1 MQDEA
6 GKSVTP
12 NLDNRTVSHETLH
25 QPAPEKRQVSSTL
38 TSAANKINHLADSAE
53 HARNICGLCW
63 LQTGNPQCRGIH
75 MNVEAEI
82 DVRKDELILRWGEEE
97 FKISLG
103 QPPEDFAYFLELA
116 AAEMKK

>member
-1 MQDEA
+1 
-6 GKSVTP
+6 
-12 NLDNRTVSHETLH
+12 
-25 QPAPEKRQVSSTL
+25 
-38 TSAANKINHLADSAE
+38 
-53 HARNICGLCW
+53 
-63 LQTGNPQCRGIH
+63 